1 MWEIELF
8 ATANGKEVV
17 ADFLDSLP
25 YRHRAKAIWEIE
37 LLAMQGTGLMLPYV
51 RHIDGELWELRIKF
65 GSDISRIFYFIP
77 AKNKI
82 VLLHGFVKKTD
93 KTPAGEIDITKKRLL
108 DYKERCSHEF

>member
-8 ATANGKEVV
+8 TTTAGEEVV

-25 YRHRAKAIWEIE
+25 RKHRAKAIWEIE
-37 LLAMQGTGLMLPYV
+37 LLSMHGSRLTLPYV

-77 AKNKI
+77 VKNRI

-93 KTPAGEIDITKKRLL
+93 KTPPGEIETARKRML
-108 DYKERCSHEF
+108 DYKERCSHES

>member
-8 ATANGKEVV
+8 VTANGEEVV

-25 YRHRAKAIWEIE
+25 RKHKAKAIWEIE
-37 LLAMQGTGLMLPYV
+37 LLAIQGTGLTLPYV

-65 GSDISRIFYFIP
+65 GSDISRVFYFIP
-77 AKNKI
+77 IKNRI

-93 KTPAGEIDITKKRLL
+93 KTPPGEIAIARMHML
-108 DYKERCSHEF
+108 DYKERCSHES